1 MMPLQR
7 ALQIAQE
14 RGFDLVAIAPKAT
27 PPVCRVLDYG
37 KYKYEQTKKE
47 RKAKQG
53 QKATLLREVRF
64 RPRIDEHDLQV
75 KIEKAKELLEGGNKV
90 RIWLRFRGREIIYPE
105 HGWKVLQKVAETLKE
120 IATVSNPIND
130 SRNIALVL
138 TPAFK
143 NQKSKVKG
151 QEAKTNAKT
160 QNSQRS

>member
-1 MMPLQR
+1 MPLQR

-64 RPRIDEHDLQV
+64 RPQIDEHDLQV

-130 SRNIALVL
+130 ARNIALVL
-138 TPAFK
+138 TPVPAR
-143 NQKSKVKG
+143 KSK
-151 QEAKTNAKT
+151 EAKTNAKT